1 MIDGEPH
8 VSKREGTRV
17 VVDAIGDELVCR
29 RKTPHA
35 HGTYHRID
43 CDRLAQDLTVHPVC
57 RVTGVN
63 DTNWEPIKRA
73 TIDRTWE
80 GCTYQQCYSPDDD
93 HETAQQTTGG
103 QLRSTLT
110 DMTVEE
116 FDAAVAAQRGEE
128 R

>member
-1 MIDGEPH
+1 MIDGEPR
-8 VSKREGTRV
+8 VSERDGTRV
-17 VVDAIGDELVCR
+17 VVDASGDEVVCR

-43 CDRLAQDLTVHPVC
+43 GDRLTQDDTIHPAC

-63 DTNWEPIKRA
+63 DDNWDPVKRA
-73 TIDRTWE
+73 TIDRTWD
-80 GCTYQQCYSPDDD
+80 GCGYQQCYGPDHD

-103 QLRSTLT
+103 QLRTTLT

-116 FDAAVAAQRGEE
+116 FDRAVAAQKGGE